1 MSKKGKCFDVRYG
14 DGGDR
19 DDVVITVF
27 AKDETDAW
35 DIAYKIR
42 DQRYKRDEHDFYGV
56 DCERSESA
64 FEESECENYKESED
78 E

>member
-14 DGGDR
+14 R
-19 DDVVITVF
+19 SDVVITVF

-35 DIAYKIR
+35 NIASDLLDEDYK
-42 DQRYKRDEHDFYGV
+42 EGHDFYAV

-64 FEESECENYKESED
+64 FEESDCQNYKED
-78 E
+78 K